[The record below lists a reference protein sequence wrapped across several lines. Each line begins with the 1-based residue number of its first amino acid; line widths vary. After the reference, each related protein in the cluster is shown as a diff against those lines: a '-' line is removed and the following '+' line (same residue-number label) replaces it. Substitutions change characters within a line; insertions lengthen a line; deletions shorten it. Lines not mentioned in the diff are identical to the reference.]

1 MHNYKRWR
9 DVVTGLGLAPD
20 MTALVV
26 NRQHYRDGGRD
37 YMREKQ
43 LVNCG
48 VTSPV
53 AMNVEVRYTVA
64 EGNNLQANIIV
75 G

>member
-1 MHNYKRWR
+1 
-9 DVVTGLGLAPD
+9 